1 MYPMLSHVVMVWFPF
16 SKTIFTYS
24 SPCRSNPVANSYWLH
39 KDWVGASFRLVLAL
53 SEVKRQKAAPEWL
66 VGTSFAVKYGKIG
79 MGWTSTTPWTS
90 HQWDLTI
97 SQLRGPQVWLSWG
110 PSFFHGKMDPARD
123 FWPHASHQSI
133 NLSIHPSIHP
143 YAGVIVE
150 VSWAERMC
158 YSAAKLRGQEAAEK
172 LATEEGIRAERPSHK
187 PGSIGYIWIMAISGW
202 AHTRTDIYIYT
213 YHRYIYI
220 YTYIYIYIT
229 HTYIYIEE
237 K

>member
-16 SKTIFTYS
+16 SKTVFTYS
-24 SPCRSNPVANSYWLH
+24 SPCRSIPVANSYWLH

-123 FWPHASHQSI
+123 FWPHASHLSI
-133 NLSIHPSIHP
+133 YRSIHPSVPPSLRPSVPPSVRPSIHPSIHL

-150 VSWAERMC
+150 
-158 YSAAKLRGQEAAEK
+158 
-172 LATEEGIRAERPSHK
+172 
-187 PGSIGYIWIMAISGW
+187 
-202 AHTRTDIYIYT
+202 
-213 YHRYIYI
+213 
-220 YTYIYIYIT
+220 
-229 HTYIYIEE
+229 
-237 K
+237 